1 MAWGISPRKAITI
14 PLGDYSADH
23 YLTLLYHAFN
33 NLGWRIGYFGRDG
46 IIGYTLI
53 SWESYAEEVSVR
65 IVNNTAIVKS
75 ECVGYQGLFTD
86 YGKNEKNLEL
96 LLNGEIEYVEY
107 HLKDTLS
114 ETTQELID
122 RIPENQFI
130 SLDNPPMGYKERLR
144 EFQSAFIPKQNY
156 FITPI
161 LVLTNIAIYVISNV
175 VMMVLMMI
183 LFTHAGKHYSH
194 GPKYFINSL
203 SDVYLSLGFSS
214 RTQVLNGQVWRLLTN
229 TFLHFSLLHIAGNMV
244 VLIYIGSLLE
254 SKLGRWKYLSL
265 YLLTGICASMTSVVW
280 RDQGVSAGAS
290 GAIFGLFGILLALL
304 STKFYEGNARRA
316 LLISTAI
323 FVGFHIIPFGRR
335 VDHAAHFGGLI
346 AGYLFGLIAYWGLKT
361 NKEKLII
368 AGPIALTI
376 LYTGLC
382 LQFAPVYQL
391 KELAILSRRGEK
403 LTDSLRTDF
412 YGNYTNN
419 RDTLTQVFT
428 HTGLSHIDTLKN
440 VAIQMDHLTLPK
452 KQKKI
457 ANVKSRLLLEECKL
471 YTLIYKEFRDKDQV
485 KYRDEISKTT
495 QTINDLR
502 VERGKLEN
510 DTLTPG

>member
-1 MAWGISPRKAITI
+1 
-14 PLGDYSADH
+14 
-23 YLTLLYHAFN
+23 
-33 NLGWRIGYFGRDG
+33 
-46 IIGYTLI
+46 
-53 SWESYAEEVSVR
+53 
-65 IVNNTAIVKS
+65 
-75 ECVGYQGLFTD
+75 
-86 YGKNEKNLEL
+86 
-96 LLNGEIEYVEY
+96 
-107 HLKDTLS
+107 
-114 ETTQELID
+114 
-122 RIPENQFI
+122 
-130 SLDNPPMGYKERLR
+130 MGYKERLR
-144 EFQSAFIPKQNY
+144 EFLSAFIPKQNY

-183 LFTHAGKHYSH
+183 LFTNAGKHHGH
-194 GPKYFINSL
+194 GPGNFINSL
-203 SDVYLSLGFSS
+203 NDVYLSLGFSS

-229 TFLHFSLLHIAGNMV
+229 TFLHFSFMHLAGNMV

-265 YLLTGICASMTSVVW
+265 YLLTGICASITSVVW
-280 RDQGVSAGAS
+280 HDQGIAAGAS

-323 FVGFHIIPFGRR
+323 FVGYHIIPFGKRI
-335 VDHAAHFGGLI
+335 DHAAHLGGLI

-361 NKEKLII
+361 YRDKLITVI
-368 AGPIALTI
+368 PVALTI
-376 LYTGLC
+376 VYTGLC
-382 LQFAPVYQL
+382 LQFAPIYQL
-391 KELAILSRRGEK
+391 KDFAKLSRLSEK
-403 LTDSLRTDF
+403 LSDSLRTDF

-419 RDTLTQVFT
+419 RDTLSEVFT
-428 HTGLSHIDTLKN
+428 HTGLPHIDTLKK

-485 KYRDEISKTT
+485 KYRGKISKTT
-495 QTINDLR
+495 QNINDLR
-502 VERGKLEN
+502 VEWGKVVEGEN
-510 DTLTPG
+510 